1 MEELGHSF
9 VSANKSTQCGLN
21 VDWGAGANAD
31 SVDEMMFVANSSLS
45 ELVWTPSKGLSVK
58 CADCSLPNKNSLLWC
73 SESGDMIILPSQ
85 SIKGKEVKSN
95 RDVDEEK
102 LCSSVLAPNPENEIY
117 STEPLFRSP
126 GGCVGIMPVCGTG
139 SGVHKDNLKVDS
151 NRDDELAKK
160 EMNMCSISDSQKGA
174 DVNEKITASIAA
186 QHDEDQDNV
195 RNANSSSNRLE
206 ESRLDSGSVE
216 LEMANLTKGVR
227 SKEKGK
233 DIGGGDIQ
241 AACSTDILVSETSKM
256 KQCDLPEMFMLIRS
270 QNAKHAEPVSA
281 FEETSGNKLSFP
293 EKRESIAEN
302 DIKPLKTEDRLC
314 CGRACAEEAM
324 IVVSQPEGDGKH
336 NPEKAMLIEASLNE
350 KRSSLNRRKGKEK
363 ASPDSES
370 SRSISKEEDRSHE
383 SVESSNS
390 GPLFSKGRRTGN
402 FDHQLIV
409 GNKKIKRH
417 QNETPCSA
425 SFLGQDSSFMNWIS
439 NMIKGLSNFDSDKT
453 PCLALPPISSHHQD
467 GSHDST
473 FMSHDKIQE
482 DTVGRSTGFR
492 DIFQA
497 LYCPRERLQNKIKCS
512 LDQQTEAEVS
522 KEPKVANKMPCDD
535 ASIRAAPNEKYKLQK
550 FVHVGSPEEKGAI
563 IQGSV
568 DPNKCSV
575 SAANRSPLE
584 SLWIT
589 RFSSKVSMP
598 MLNSEQGHQD
608 TGGTV
613 EGFTTCN
620 RLLPLSQNPSAS
632 IKDRNNLED
641 GCEPS
646 DKDQTNAAR
655 GSQYRSVSLTGSCGS
670 IRTKEQSYQKFKS
683 ELGPILPSQ
692 RLKSSE
698 AMASVFARRL
708 DALKHI
714 TPSKLIDNASPEAI
728 LCFYCGKRGHSLRD
742 CLDIIESEFKDLLK
756 DANLYDGFE
765 ETSCLCIRCFQ
776 FGHWAVACP
785 YSTSRKQTWKHGN
798 ASILGGENSERRQN
812 EPQNRNP
819 LVGTCTISH
828 GENAGPNTE
837 LMVCTNN
844 KNGTMILDGRI
855 SDYKTV
861 ERSLSGEDCHKGMS
875 WKGTSHRVLLKG
887 ENATSSFKGNEPNEN
902 QIMPYVNK
910 QISSIPMEAFE
921 IIRKLR
927 LSRSDILKWMKPP
940 SSNFCLEG
948 FFLRLRLGKWEEGLG
963 GTGYHVACISE
974 ASRESSSG
982 KCKLPISVDIGGLRC
997 AVDCRYVSNHDFS
1010 EDELRAW
1017 WCANL
1022 KGAAKL
1028 PRIEELHMKLAEK
1041 EKYGF

>member
-139 SGVHKDNLKVDS
+139 SGVHKDNL
-151 NRDDELAKK
+151 N
-160 EMNMCSISDSQKGA
+160 
-174 DVNEKITASIAA
+174 
-186 QHDEDQDNV
+186 QDNV

-927 LSRSDILKWMKPP
+927 LSRSDILK
-940 SSNFCLEG
+940 
-948 FFLRLRLGKWEEGLG
+948 
-963 GTGYHVACISE
+963 
-974 ASRESSSG
+974 
-982 KCKLPISVDIGGLRC
+982 
-997 AVDCRYVSNHDFS
+997 
-1010 EDELRAW
+1010 
-1017 WCANL
+1017 
-1022 KGAAKL
+1022 
-1028 PRIEELHMKLAEK
+1028 
-1041 EKYGF
+1041 